1 MCPLSMVLICFVLSV
16 RFVSFLWKEI
26 WKEDVTDDHIKSL
39 KNKEKGTVSKWSNRS
54 HLIGFTT
61 YCCHRDAGGLNHHLD
76 IGSSP

>member
-39 KNKEKGTVSKWSNRS
+39 KNNEKVS
-54 HLIGFTT
+54 
-61 YCCHRDAGGLNHHLD
+61 
-76 IGSSP
+76 